1 MIRNVL
7 LYKNPYTIPDEL
19 DFRKKYGSILSTMSP
34 LTILNHNADINTLR
48 WLSSELYKKDR
59 EGLLK
64 LPEPPQK
71 HLRAVQNVLAL
82 TA

>member
-1 MIRNVL
+1 
-7 LYKNPYTIPDEL
+7 
-19 DFRKKYGSILSTMSP
+19 MSP